1 MIRNFNFNK
10 YLLVFFC
17 FCVFNFSVSQTGNT
31 VKLSDK
37 LSELERKF
45 DVHFSYNHTFFD
57 ALLINKNINCDSI
70 SNCLEV
76 IQQKIPISIT
86 SIDGKFYTIIPNRD
100 ALIFKAIDVETNESA
115 MSLQYQINNEAH
127 KVVHEEQGVFTI
139 NDVFPLD
146 SIHFY
151 SNFYKTVHLQAKD
164 LQKTNSLKL
173 YKQQISLSQVLLK
186 SYLTSGIDSRIR
198 DHSLQINTELLGLL
212 AGETDGDIFNVLNN
226 VPGIH
231 SPSGKSG
238 NLNFR
243 GSTYDQNLVQI
254 DDIPIYHS
262 GHFFG
267 AISPYNASIISNI
280 EVQRNMLPVKWGGR
294 VGGLINMTTD
304 AKIPEKNSYE
314 VALNTIFAGATINTK
329 LIKDK
334 LSLLVAF
341 RTSYPQFNTPKL
353 TAISELIFQGS
364 KLEPESDEIN
374 SSDNF
379 DMGFSDINAKLNY
392 KINDKHN
399 ATLSFINIQ
408 NDLYAEI
415 QSNNSNN
422 QIDYRDLEL
431 DNWGI
436 TGKWKAHF
444 SEKWTTEVRLSKSKM
459 NIYSESE
466 GFVLE
471 QRSSYQKYDNTIKD
485 TRLITEAT
493 YKHNDNLQFDAGYT
507 LTAHDII
514 SNELEEENE
523 INTERQQNA
532 TVHSNYLSVQK
543 NWKEKLI
550 LTLGIHNN
558 YYVPLK
564 KLYVNPRILAS
575 YKIDNRW
582 YLKSSFGTSN
592 QFIQKKFTNDFDDF
606 NITNQLWY
614 LPKED
619 INPLKGTQAMVGGVF
634 ENSKW
639 LFDLELYHKKTTD
652 ITNKTDNE
660 QGNLTSKG
668 ANLFV
673 KRRWSNFETWVS
685 YALSRTETD
694 FNGVSTTAFYD
705 QTHIINLTGLL
716 TLNQWKFALTWGCF
730 SGIPIIY
737 PDETDSN
744 NANID
749 YSDRFDALHQLDFSA
764 SYTFKPSKGIKSV
777 LGLSILNVYN
787 QDNIVNVFQNTSDNN
802 FRKASQFSPNLQL
815 NLFF

>member
-1 MIRNFNFNK
+1 MKLNFASNK
-10 YLLVFFC
+10 YSLVFFC
-17 FCVFNFSVSQTGNT
+17 FWALNFSFSQTGNT

-57 ALLINKNINCDSI
+57 TLLINKNITCYSI

-76 IQQKIPISIT
+76 IQQKIPVTIT
-86 SIDGKFYTIIPNRD
+86 SNDGKFFTIIPNRD
-100 ALIFKAIDVETNESA
+100 TLIFKAIDVETNESA

-127 KVVHEEQGVFTI
+127 KVVHEEQGIFTI
-139 NDVFPLD
+139 NNVFPLD

-151 SNFYKTVHLQAKD
+151 SNFYKTVRLQVKD
-164 LQKTNSLKL
+164 LQKAKTIKL

-198 DHSLQINTELLGLL
+198 DHSLQINTEILGLL
-212 AGETDGDIFNVLNN
+212 AGETDGDVFNVLNN
-226 VPGIH
+226 APGIH

-304 AKIPEKNSYE
+304 TKIPEKNNYE

-329 LIKDK
+329 LLKDK
-334 LSLLVAF
+334 LSLLAAF
-341 RTSYPQFNTPKL
+341 RSSYPRFNTPKL

-364 KLEPESDEIN
+364 KLETVSDEIN
-374 SSDNF
+374 SSDDF
-379 DMGFSDINAKLNY
+379 DMGFLDMNAKLNY
-392 KINDKHN
+392 KINNKHS

-408 NDLYAEI
+408 NSLYA
-415 QSNNSNN
+415 QVDSNDNSN

-436 TGKWKAHF
+436 TGKWKANF

-459 NIYSESE
+459 NVYSESE

-485 TRLITEAT
+485 TRLITEAI
-493 YKHNDNLQFDAGYT
+493 YNHNNNLQFEGGYT
-507 LTAHDII
+507 LTEHTII

-523 INTERQQNA
+523 INTERKQNA
-532 TVHSNYLSVQK
+532 VVHSNYFSLQK

-575 YKIDNRW
+575 YKLDNRW

-660 QGNLTSKG
+660 QGKLTSNG
-668 ANLFV
+668 GNLFV

-705 QTHIINLTGLL
+705 QTHIVNLTGLL
-716 TLNQWKFALTWGCF
+716 TLKQWKFAITWGYF
-730 SGIPIIY
+730 SGMPIIY

-749 YSDRFDALHQLDFSA
+749 FRDRFDALHQLDFSA
-764 SYTFKPSKGIKSV
+764 SYTFKPASGIKSV

-802 FRKASQFSPNLQL
+802 FRKASRFSPNLQL